1 MATDTT
7 LIAQRRAQ
15 LRQELL
21 ARREAFACAS
31 HFATSEAAL
40 LASLQSVLQ
49 QLETQ
54 CLGLYWPI
62 RGEFNA
68 TLLALPDQRP
78 GDACLALPF
87 AQRSPLQMHYRAW
100 DGAAPTL
107 RDERGI
113 PSVDASPIVPDVVL
127 VPCVGF
133 TRSGYRL
140 GFGAGYFDRWMAD
153 HPHVTAVG
161 VAWSFCEITDEVLAP
176 QPHDQALMVVVTELG
191 VVS

>member
-15 LRQELL
+15 LRLELL
-21 ARREAFACAS
+21 ARREVFACDP
-31 HFATSEAAL
+31 HLATSEAAL
-40 LASLQSVLQ
+40 LASLESVLQ

-68 TLLALPDQRP
+68 SLLGHPTHRP
-78 GDACLALPF
+78 AQASLALPF
-87 AQRSPLQMHYRAW
+87 AQRAPLQMHYRVW
-100 DGAAPTL
+100 DGAPPTV
-107 RDERGI
+107 RDECGI
-113 PSVDASPIVPDVVL
+113 PSVDTHPIVPDVVL

-133 TRSGYRL
+133 TRTGHRL
-140 GFGAGYFDRWMAD
+140 GFGAGYFDRWMAA

-161 VAWSFCEITDEVLAP
+161 VAWSFCEITDEDLVP
-176 QPHDQALMVVVTELG
+176 QPHDQSLMVVVTEQG

>member
-15 LRQELL
+15 LRLELL
-21 ARREAFACAS
+21 ARREVFACAP

-40 LASLQSVLQ
+40 LASLESVLQ

-68 TLLALPDQRP
+68 SLLALKRHLSPDTT
-78 GDACLALPF
+78 LALPF
-87 AQRSPLQMHYRAW
+87 AQRAPLQMHYRVW
-100 DGAAPTL
+100 DGAPTTV
-107 RDERGI
+107 RDECGI

-133 TRSGYRL
+133 TRTGHRL
-140 GFGAGYFDRWMAD
+140 GFGAGYFDRWMAA

-161 VAWSFCEITDEVLAP
+161 VAWSFCEITDEDLAP
-176 QPHDQALMVVVTELG
+176 QPHDQALMVVVTEQG